1 MFAFAVLS
9 VSLGL
14 SHVMKMNASP
24 KPNVIYVCMWSTF
37 GTLTI
42 DCGALGETEHL
53 EISAEIL

>member
-37 GTLTI
+37 GTLN
-42 DCGALGETEHL
+42 
-53 EISAEIL
+53 